1 MKTTELIRKSLDGAK
16 MWLLALVQ
24 DVKGAPLTAPTPRG
38 GNHPLWVVGHLAFAE
53 ASMVSQFILGQ
64 GSPLAEWEPLFG
76 KGSQPASDAGKYPS
90 MDELLAELEKV
101 RTRTL
106 EVLGSMTD
114 EDLSKPSKAPAD
126 RAALFGTV
134 GQCFVMISH
143 HMTFHAGQVADARR
157 AMGKTPVF
165 A

>member
-1 MKTTELIRKSLDGAK
+1 MKGTEVVRKSLDGAK

-24 DVKGAPLTAPTPRG
+24 DVKGTPLAAPTPRG
-38 GNHPLWVVGHLAFAE
+38 GNHPLWVVGHLALAE
-53 ASMVSQFILGQ
+53 ATLVSQYILGQ
-64 GSPLAEWEPLFG
+64 GKPYPEWEPLFG
-76 KGSQPASDAGKYPS
+76 TGSQPTPDASKYPP
-90 MDELLAELEKV
+90 MDKLLAELEKV
-101 RTRTL
+101 RARTL

-126 RAALFGTV
+126 VAALFGTV
-134 GQCFVMISH
+134 GQCFTMIGL

>member
-1 MKTTELIRKSLDGAK
+1 MKTIELIRKSLDGAK
-16 MWLLALVQ
+16 MWLTALLQ
-24 DVKGAPLTAPTPRG
+24 DVKSAPLTPPTPKG
-38 GNHPLWVVGHLAFAE
+38 GNHPLWIVGHLAFSE
-53 ASMVSQFILGQ
+53 ARIVSQYIVGQ
-64 GSPLAEWEPLFG
+64 GSPFAQWEPLFG
-76 KGSQPASDAGKYPS
+76 RGSQPTPDASKYPS

-134 GQCFVMISH
+134 GQCFTMLSH
-143 HMTFHAGQVADARR
+143 HMTFHAGQVADARK

-165 A
+165 G